1 MTESHENREH
11 DERVE
16 DLDVD
21 EEDAGSV
28 KGGMPSA
35 DEIKE
40 KMMKDPG
47 SK

>member
-1 MTESHENREH
+1 MSEYEKHQDEE
-11 DERVE
+11 ERVE

-35 DEIKE
+35 DAIKE

>member
-1 MTESHENREH
+1 MTESLENRDD

-28 KGGMPSA
+28 KGGMPTA

-40 KMMKDPG
+40 KMMKGPG
-47 SK
+47 SP